1 MKSQLFLIPTT
12 LGGDE
17 VSMVI
22 PNDVIEI
29 VKNLRIFFV
38 EEIKS
43 ARRFLRKVDRNF
55 PIDDCA
61 FYNIGK
67 KNKKDYLQTLL
78 TISENKNDFGV
89 MSEAGCPGVADPGA
103 MIASL
108 SHDLN
113 IYVTPLVG
121 PSSIL
126 LAMMASGLNGNNF
139 SFNGYLPIGE
149 KKRMKKIKEFENNS
163 KKNNQTQ
170 IFIETPYR
178 NQKLF
183 DDLIK
188 VLNDQTFL
196 CIAINVG
203 SKNQKI
209 KTMSAGHW
217 KTNKIKLSKDPS
229 IFIFHSGLTIF

>member
-1 MKSQLFLIPTT
+1 MSFLKRVCPEKKINDENFKLLNEKNAIETSMQLSPCLK
-12 LGGDE
+12 G
-17 VSMVI
+17 
-22 PNDVIEI
+22 
-29 VKNLRIFFV
+29 KH
-38 EEIKS
+38 
-43 ARRFLRKVDRNF
+43 
-55 PIDDCA
+55 
-61 FYNIGK
+61 IG
-67 KNKKDYLQTLL
+67 LL
-78 TISENKNDFGV
+78 TD
-89 MSEAGCPGVADPGA
+89 AGCPNIADPGSKLIMHA
-103 MIASL
+103 HENQIKV
-108 SHDLN
+108 
-113 IYVTPLVG
+113 IPLVG

-139 SFNGYLPIGE
+139 SFNGYLPIEE
-149 KKRMKKIKEFENNS
+149 KKRIKKIKEFEINS

-203 SKNQKI
+203 SKNQRI

-217 KTNKIKLSKDPS
+217 KTNKIKFKKDPS
-229 IFIFHSGLTIF
+229 IFIFHSDFSIF